1 MNRMVW
7 CVFKAIALSI
17 IFVFVWDMGF
27 YLYRTFALNQRME
40 MLMSS
45 LTKVV
50 QENNYLPEQDMNLYQ
65 TLFEDVSYAMNG
77 DKSKYKNNDED
88 TGSNYRFVNG
98 YTWNYSTTSS
108 GTAYTNAL
116 PDVNATVTTVDGTQV
131 NRNILVRTM
140 DKAAC
145 YGDIMAVYVS
155 VNVNTPFWSF
165 DNTTTTANGDEDAK
179 GGKYI
184 NVERNG
190 KVSDGDGSRSL
201 DHWHRNLKY
210 STVTL
215 DYLYYVPCMNYTS
228 VTD

>member
-50 QENNYLPEQDMNLYQ
+50 QENNYLPEQDMNLYK
-65 TLFEDVSYAMNG
+65 TLFENLSYSMNG
-77 DKSKYKNNDED
+77 DKSQYLDNDEE
-88 TGSNYRFVNG
+88 TGENYRFVNG
-98 YTWNYSTTSS
+98 YTWNYSSGS
-108 GTAYTNAL
+108 AGTAYTNTL
-116 PDVNATVTTVDGTQV
+116 EDVNATVTNVNGTPET
-131 NRNILVRTM
+131 RNILVRTM
-140 DKAAC
+140 DKSAC
-145 YGDIMAVYVS
+145 YGDIMAVYVA
-155 VNVNTPFWSF
+155 VNVNTPFWTF
-165 DNTTTTANGDEDAK
+165 DTTTSTFDAANNTQ
-179 GGKYI
+179 
-184 NVERNG
+184 NVALNG
-190 KVSDGDGSRSL
+190 KVSDGDDSRSI

>member
-50 QENNYLPEQDMNLYQ
+50 QENNYLPEQQAELYK
-65 TLFEDVSYAMNG
+65 TLFTNIADSMNG
-77 DKSKYKNNDED
+77 DKTKYDADSEK
-88 TGSNYRFVNG
+88 TGSDYVFVNG
-98 YTWNYSTTSS
+98 FNWNYKSSSNGTTYTRKLDDVDASVANIS
-108 GTAYTNAL
+108 GGL
-116 PDVNATVTTVDGTQV
+116 V
-131 NRNILVRTM
+131 NRNILIRSM

-155 VNVNTPFWSF
+155 VNVNTPFWTFQPSK
-165 DNTTTTANGDEDAK
+165 DNDRNNAK
-179 GGKYI
+179 TWTRD
-184 NVERNG
+184 V
-190 KVSDGDGSRSL
+190 
-201 DHWHRNLKY
+201 KY
-210 STVTL
+210 SNVTL

>member
-50 QENNYLPEQDMNLYQ
+50 QENNYLPEQDMNLYKK
-65 TLFEDVSYAMNG
+65 LFQNIADSMNG
-77 DKSKYKNNDED
+77 DKSKYLDNDED
-88 TGSNYRFVNG
+88 TGANYQFVNG
-98 YTWNYSTTSS
+98 YTWNYDYSCA
-108 GTAYTNAL
+108 GTDYTNKL
-116 PDVNATVTTVDGTQV
+116 PDVDATVTNVNGTPES
-131 NRNILVRTM
+131 RNILVRTM
-140 DKAAC
+140 DKSAC

-155 VNVNTPFWSF
+155 VNVNTPFWTF
-165 DNTTTTANGDEDAK
+165 DNTTSTFDSANNTQ
-179 GGKYI
+179 
-184 NVERNG
+184 NVAMNG

>member
-50 QENNYLPEQDMNLYQ
+50 QENNYLPEQDMNLYK
-65 TLFEDVSYAMNG
+65 TLFENLSYSMNG
-77 DKSKYKNNDED
+77 DKSQYLDNDEE
-88 TGSNYRFVNG
+88 TGENYRFVNG
-98 YTWNYSTTSS
+98 YTWNYSSGS
-108 GTAYTNAL
+108 AGTAYTNTL
-116 PDVNATVTTVDGTQV
+116 EDVNATVTNVNGTPET
-131 NRNILVRTM
+131 RNILVRTM
-140 DKAAC
+140 DKSAC

-155 VNVNTPFWSF
+155 VNVNTPFWTF
-165 DNTTTTANGDEDAK
+165 DNNTSTFDAAHNTQ
-179 GGKYI
+179 
-184 NVERNG
+184 NVSSNG
-190 KVSDGDGSRSL
+190 KVSDGNGSRSI
-201 DHWHRNLKY
+201 DHWHRNLRY

>member
-50 QENNYLPEQDMNLYQ
+50 QENNYLPEQDMNLYK
-65 TLFEDVSYAMNG
+65 TLFENLSYSMNG
-77 DKSKYKNNDED
+77 DKSKYTNNDET
-88 TGSNYRFVNG
+88 TGENYRFING
-98 YTWNYSTTSS
+98 YTWNYDSS
-108 GTAYTNAL
+108 CAGTDYTNKL
-116 PDVNATVTTVDGTQV
+116 EDVDATVTDV
-131 NRNILVRTM
+131 NGIPESRNILVRTM
-140 DKAAC
+140 DKSAC
-145 YGDIMAVYVS
+145 YGDIMAVYVA
-155 VNVNTPFWSF
+155 VNVNTPFWTF
-165 DNTTTTANGDEDAK
+165 DTTTSTFDAANNTQ
-179 GGKYI
+179 
-184 NVERNG
+184 NVSSNG
-190 KVSDGDGSRSL
+190 KVSDGDGSRSI
-201 DHWHRNLKY
+201 DHWHRNLRY

>member
-50 QENNYLPEQDMNLYQ
+50 QENNYLPEQDMNLYK
-65 TLFEDVSYAMNG
+65 TLFENLSYSMNG
-77 DKSKYKNNDED
+77 DKSQYLDNDED
-88 TGSNYRFVNG
+88 TGENYRFING
-98 YTWNYSTTSS
+98 YTWNYDSS
-108 GTAYTNAL
+108 CAGTDYTNAL
-116 PDVNATVTTVDGTQV
+116 QDVDATVTNVNGTPES
-131 NRNILVRTM
+131 RNILVRTM
-140 DKAAC
+140 DKSAC
-145 YGDIMAVYVS
+145 YGDIMAVYVA
-155 VNVNTPFWSF
+155 VNVNTPFWTF
-165 DNTTTTANGDEDAK
+165 DTTTTTFDAANNTQ
-179 GGKYI
+179 
-184 NVERNG
+184 NVSMNG
-190 KVSDGDGSRSL
+190 KVSDGNDSRSI
-201 DHWHRNLKY
+201 DHWHRNLRY

-215 DYLYYVPCMNYTS
+215 DYLYYVPCMYYAS

>member
-50 QENNYLPEQDMNLYQ
+50 QENNYLPEQDMNLYK
-65 TLFEDVSYAMNG
+65 TLFENLSYSMNG
-77 DKSKYKNNDED
+77 DKSKYTNNDET
-88 TGSNYRFVNG
+88 TGENYRFING
-98 YTWNYSTTSS
+98 YTWNYDSS
-108 GTAYTNAL
+108 CAGTDYTNKL
-116 PDVNATVTTVDGTQV
+116 EDVDATVTNVNGTPES
-131 NRNILVRTM
+131 RNILVRTM
-140 DKAAC
+140 DKSAC
-145 YGDIMAVYVS
+145 YGDIMAVYVA
-155 VNVNTPFWSF
+155 VNVNTPFWTF
-165 DNTTTTANGDEDAK
+165 DTTTSTFDAANNTQ
-179 GGKYI
+179 
-184 NVERNG
+184 NVSSNG
-190 KVSDGDGSRSL
+190 KVSDGDDSRSI

>member
-45 LTKVV
+45 MTKVV
-50 QENNYLPEQDMNLYQ
+50 QENNYLPEQDMNLYK
-65 TLFEDVSYAMNG
+65 TLFEDLSYSMNG
-77 DKSKYKNNDED
+77 DKSQYLNNDEE
-88 TGSNYRFVNG
+88 TGENYRFVNG
-98 YTWNYSTTSS
+98 YTWNYSSGS
-108 GTAYTNAL
+108 AGTAYTNTL
-116 PDVNATVTTVDGTQV
+116 EDVNATVTNVNGTPET
-131 NRNILVRTM
+131 RNILVRTM
-140 DKAAC
+140 DKSAC

-155 VNVNTPFWSF
+155 VNVNTPFWTF
-165 DNTTTTANGDEDAK
+165 DTNTTTFDAAHNTQ
-179 GGKYI
+179 
-184 NVERNG
+184 NVAMNG
-190 KVSDGDGSRSL
+190 KVSDGNDSRSI
-201 DHWHRNLKY
+201 DHWHRNLRY

>member
-50 QENNYLPEQDMNLYQ
+50 QENNYLPEQDMNLYK
-65 TLFEDVSYAMNG
+65 TLFQNIADSMNG
-77 DKSKYKNNDED
+77 DKSKYTNNDET
-88 TGSNYRFVNG
+88 TGENYRFING
-98 YTWNYSTTSS
+98 YTWNYSSGS
-108 GTAYTNAL
+108 AGTAYTNTL
-116 PDVNATVTTVDGTQV
+116 EDVNATVTNVNGTPES
-131 NRNILVRTM
+131 RNILVRTM
-140 DKAAC
+140 DKSAC
-145 YGDIMAVYVS
+145 YGDIMAVYVA
-155 VNVNTPFWSF
+155 VNVNTPFWTF
-165 DNTTTTANGDEDAK
+165 DNTTSTFDAANNTQ
-179 GGKYI
+179 
-184 NVERNG
+184 NVSSNG
-190 KVSDGDGSRSL
+190 KVSDGDGSRSI
-201 DHWHRNLKY
+201 DHWHRNLRY

>member
-50 QENNYLPEQDMNLYQ
+50 QENNYLPEQDMNLYK
-65 TLFEDVSYAMNG
+65 TLFTNIADSMNG
-77 DKSKYKNNDED
+77 DKSKYTNNDED
-88 TGSNYRFVNG
+88 TGANYQFVNG
-98 YTWNYSTTSS
+98 YTWNYDSS
-108 GTAYTNAL
+108 CAGTDYTNKL
-116 PDVNATVTTVDGTQV
+116 PDVDATVTNVNGTPES
-131 NRNILVRTM
+131 RNILVRTM
-140 DKAAC
+140 DKSAC
-145 YGDIMAVYVS
+145 YGDIMAVYVA
-155 VNVNTPFWSF
+155 VNVNTPFWTF
-165 DNTTTTANGDEDAK
+165 DNNTSTFDSANNTQ
-179 GGKYI
+179 
-184 NVERNG
+184 NVSSNG
-190 KVSDGDGSRSL
+190 NVSDGDDSRSI

>member
-50 QENNYLPEQDMNLYQ
+50 QENNYLPEQD
-65 TLFEDVSYAMNG
+65 
-77 DKSKYKNNDED
+77 
-88 TGSNYRFVNG
+88 TGANYRFING
-98 YTWNYSTTSS
+98 YTWNYSSGS
-108 GTAYTNAL
+108 AGTAYTNAL
-116 PDVNATVTTVDGTQV
+116 QDVDATVTNVNGTPES
-131 NRNILVRTM
+131 RNILVRTM
-140 DKAAC
+140 DKSAC

-155 VNVNTPFWSF
+155 VNVNTPFWTF
-165 DNTTTTANGDEDAK
+165 DNTTSTANGDEESK

-184 NVERNG
+184 EVAYNG
-190 KVSDGDGSRSL
+190 KVSDGDGSRSV

>member
-50 QENNYLPEQDMNLYQ
+50 QENNYLPEQDMNLYK
-65 TLFEDVSYAMNG
+65 TLFENIAYSMNG
-77 DKSKYKNNDED
+77 DKSKYLDNDED
-88 TGSNYRFVNG
+88 TGANYQFVNG
-98 YTWNYSTTSS
+98 YTWNYDYSCA
-108 GTAYTNAL
+108 GTDYTNKL
-116 PDVNATVTTVDGTQV
+116 EDVKATVTDVNGTTEP
-131 NRNILVRTM
+131 RNILVRTM
-140 DKAAC
+140 DKSAC

-155 VNVNTPFWSF
+155 VNVNTPFWTF
-165 DNTTTTANGDEDAK
+165 DNTTSTFDSANNTQ
-179 GGKYI
+179 
-184 NVERNG
+184 NVSSNG
-190 KVSDGDGSRSL
+190 KVSDGDGSRSI

>member
-45 LTKVV
+45 MTKVV
-50 QENNYLPEQDMNLYQ
+50 QENNYLPEQDMNLYK
-65 TLFEDVSYAMNG
+65 TLFQNIAYSMNG
-77 DKSKYKNNDED
+77 DKSKYTNNDET
-88 TGSNYRFVNG
+88 TGENYRFVNG
-98 YTWNYSTTSS
+98 YTWNYDYSCA
-108 GTAYTNAL
+108 GTDYTNKL
-116 PDVNATVTTVDGTQV
+116 PDVDATVTNVNGTPES
-131 NRNILVRTM
+131 RNILVRTM
-140 DKAAC
+140 DKSAC
-145 YGDIMAVYVS
+145 YGDIMAVYVA
-155 VNVNTPFWSF
+155 VNVNTPFWTF
-165 DNTTTTANGDEDAK
+165 DNTTSTFDSAHNTQNVSSNGT
-179 GGKYI
+179 
-184 NVERNG
+184 
-190 KVSDGDGSRSL
+190 VSDGNDSRSI
-201 DHWHRNLKY
+201 DHWHRNLRY

>member
-50 QENNYLPEQDMNLYQ
+50 QENNYLPEQDMNLYK
-65 TLFEDVSYAMNG
+65 TLFENLSYSMNG
-77 DKSKYKNNDED
+77 DKSKYLDNDED
-88 TGSNYRFVNG
+88 TGENYRFING
-98 YTWNYSTTSS
+98 YTWNYDYSCA
-108 GTAYTNAL
+108 GTDYTNNL
-116 PDVNATVTTVDGTQV
+116 PDVDATVTNVNGTPES
-131 NRNILVRTM
+131 RNILVRTM
-140 DKAAC
+140 DKSAC

-155 VNVNTPFWSF
+155 VNVNTPFWTF
-165 DNTTTTANGDEDAK
+165 DNTTSTFDSANNTQ
-179 GGKYI
+179 
-184 NVERNG
+184 NVSSNG

>member
-27 YLYRTFALNQRME
+27 YLYRTFALNKRME

-50 QENNYLPEQDMNLYQ
+50 QENNYLPEQDMNLYK
-65 TLFEDVSYAMNG
+65 TLFENLSYSMNG
-77 DKSKYKNNDED
+77 DKSKYLDNDED
-88 TGSNYRFVNG
+88 TGENYRFING
-98 YTWNYSTTSS
+98 YTWNYDSS
-108 GTAYTNAL
+108 CAGTDYTNAL
-116 PDVNATVTTVDGTQV
+116 QDVDATVTNVNGTPES
-131 NRNILVRTM
+131 RNILVRTM
-140 DKAAC
+140 DKSAC
-145 YGDIMAVYVS
+145 YGDIMAVYVA
-155 VNVNTPFWSF
+155 VNVNTPFWTF
-165 DNTTTTANGDEDAK
+165 DNTTSTFDSANNTQ
-179 GGKYI
+179 
-184 NVERNG
+184 NVAMNG

>member
-50 QENNYLPEQDMNLYQ
+50 QENNYLPEQDMNLYK
-65 TLFEDVSYAMNG
+65 TLFENIAYSMNG
-77 DKSKYKNNDED
+77 DKSKYLDNDED
-88 TGSNYRFVNG
+88 TGANYQFVNG
-98 YTWNYSTTSS
+98 YTWNYDYSCA
-108 GTAYTNAL
+108 GTDYTNTL
-116 PDVNATVTTVDGTQV
+116 EDVKATVTTVDGTQEP
-131 NRNILVRTM
+131 RNILVRTM
-140 DKAAC
+140 DKSAC

-155 VNVNTPFWSF
+155 VNVNTPFWTF
-165 DNTTTTANGDEDAK
+165 DNTTSTFDAANNTQ
-179 GGKYI
+179 
-184 NVERNG
+184 NVSSNG
-190 KVSDGDGSRSL
+190 KVSDGNDSRSI

>member
-45 LTKVV
+45 MTKVV
-50 QENNYLPEQDMNLYQ
+50 QENNYLPEQDMNLYK
-65 TLFEDVSYAMNG
+65 TLFQNIADSMNG
-77 DKSKYKNNDED
+77 DKSKYTNNDET
-88 TGSNYRFVNG
+88 TGENYQFVNG
-98 YTWNYSTTSS
+98 YTWNYDYSCA
-108 GTAYTNAL
+108 GTDYTNKL
-116 PDVNATVTTVDGTQV
+116 PDVDATVTNVNGTPES
-131 NRNILVRTM
+131 RNILVRTM
-140 DKAAC
+140 DKSAC
-145 YGDIMAVYVS
+145 YGDIMAVYVA
-155 VNVNTPFWSF
+155 VNVNTPFWTF
-165 DNTTTTANGDEDAK
+165 DNTTSTFDSANNTQ
-179 GGKYI
+179 
-184 NVERNG
+184 NVSSNG
-190 KVSDGDGSRSL
+190 KVSDGDDSRSV

>member
-50 QENNYLPEQDMNLYQ
+50 QENNYLPEQDMNLYK
-65 TLFEDVSYAMNG
+65 TLFENIAYSMNG
-77 DKSKYKNNDED
+77 DKSKYLDNDED
-88 TGSNYRFVNG
+88 TGANYQFVNG
-98 YTWNYSTTSS
+98 YTWNYDYSCA
-108 GTAYTNAL
+108 GTDYTNKL
-116 PDVNATVTTVDGTQV
+116 EDVKATVTDVDGTSKP
-131 NRNILVRTM
+131 RNILVRTM
-140 DKAAC
+140 DKSAC

-155 VNVNTPFWSF
+155 VNVNTPFWTF
-165 DNTTTTANGDEDAK
+165 DNTTSTFDSANNTQ
-179 GGKYI
+179 
-184 NVERNG
+184 NVAMNG
-190 KVSDGDGSRSL
+190 KVSDGDDSRSI